1 MKSNH
6 YICRS
11 MFFQVL
17 WPSLIS
23 AVALSAAN
31 MADAVALGN
40 RMGESGLAAI
50 GLVTPLY
57 MIYNVIGL
65 AISTGGGVTHSSL
78 TAAGR
83 EEEALAHFRDLGLL
97 ALAVGALFAVLGNV
111 LMEPILRLLGAGK
124 AQQGIMALC
133 EEYARPV
140 FTCAPIFM
148 LNYLLYD
155 FVRCD
160 NGTRLAALGFSA
172 GCIVDVTLN
181 ILLVL
186 VLGLGLRGSAWAT
199 VIAQSVSVVIM
210 LPHFFGSSG
219 VLQVRRLFAAPHIG
233 GAAKLAAHSVRVGFS
248 TSARYVFQFLFLTQG
263 NRLLLRAGERGI
275 INGEVYVAVFDVV
288 MNVSYLAYGIYQAYS
303 DTMQPLAATFHAEH
317 DRDDLRYLLNLAIRH
332 GLIVGMTAGA
342 LLCAFA
348 KPVSLLF
355 GLTDQK
361 TLEVSVRAIPIFC
374 LSTPFAGV
382 TIILTGFYQSTGQ
395 VRLASLATGFRTL
408 VFLLPLTY
416 TAGRFFP
423 HEFWWLFLASE
434 VGSLGSLVV
443 AASINGKK
451 NAAQRE
457 KQTPVFTASLG
468 RDKEGLGPVM
478 EQVTAFCEARQ
489 IPARKALLI
498 EQAVEELCL
507 VTQELSFT
515 GRPDEYICLTLAEE
529 ENGDYVLHIRN
540 SAPYFNPLDLRMDRV
555 SAESQAELL
564 DSVGVMMVKKRVKD
578 LHFRNYQGFNV
589 LTVRI

>member
-1 MKSNH
+1 
-6 YICRS
+6 

-23 AVALSAAN
+23 AAALSAAN
-31 MADAVALGN
+31 MVDAVALGN
-40 RMGESGLAAI
+40 RMGENGLAAI

-57 MIYNVIGL
+57 MIYNVVGL

-78 TAAGR
+78 TAAGK
-83 EEEALAHFRDLGLL
+83 EQEALVHFRSLGIL
-97 ALAVGALFAVLGNV
+97 ALSVGILFAVLGNV

-140 FTCAPIFM
+140 FTSAPIFM

-160 NGTRLAALGFSA
+160 NGTRLAALGFSV
-172 GCIVDVTLN
+172 GCIVDVALN
-181 ILLVL
+181 ILFVM

-199 VIAQSVSVVIM
+199 VIAQSVSVGIM
-210 LPHFFGSSG
+210 LLHFFGDNG
-219 VLQVRRLFAAPHIG
+219 VLHVRRLCTTHHG
-233 GAAKLAAHSVRVGFS
+233 GGDEPYLVERSVKLGFS
-248 TSARYVFQFLFLTQG
+248 TSARYIFQFLFLMQG
-263 NRLLLRAGERGI
+263 NRLLLNAGKRGI
-275 INGEVYVAVFDVV
+275 INGEIYVAVFDVV
-288 MNVSYLAYGIYQAYS
+288 MNVSYFAYGIYQAYS
-303 DTMQPLAATFHAEH
+303 DTMQPLAATYHAEH
-317 DRDDLRYLLNLAIRH
+317 DADDLRYLLRLAIRH
-332 GLIVGMTAGA
+332 GLMVGLTAGA
-342 LLCAFA
+342 LLCLLA
-348 KPVSLLF
+348 KPVSQLF
-355 GLTDQK
+355 GLTDPK

-395 VRLASLATGFRTL
+395 AKLASLATSFRTL

-451 NAAQRE
+451 AAAQ
-457 KQTPVFTASLG
+457 QSAQPPVFTATMDRSRQELG
-468 RDKEGLGPVM
+468 QVM
-478 EQVTAFCEARQ
+478 EQVTAFCEEQQ
-489 IPARKALLI
+489 IPVKKALLI
-498 EQAVEELCL
+498 EQAVEEFCL
-507 VTQELSFT
+507 VTQEKAFT
-515 GRPDEYICLTLAEE
+515 GKPDEYICLTLAEE

-540 SAPYFNPLDLRMDRV
+540 SAAYFNPLDMRMERV
-555 SAESQAELL
+555 KADSETELL
-564 DSVGVMMVKKRVKD
+564 DAIGVLMVKIRVKD

-589 LTVRI
+589 MTVRI